1 MEFPVDLLTTLSHE
15 DLEHSAEDYMS
26 DLLYSDPNDP
36 QYFTLPNRRKIP
48 LSLSSVGYVPLY
60 GADLKHKVLALFAP
74 EDQFTAAAL
83 YLAEQWW
90 AVEDILK
97 TSVPSRKGLVKVR
110 SLGERIV
117 LYVLNRIVYRAREM
131 TTSQVP
137 FLCHSQTDF
146 AKILW
151 KDGEAVGFYSV
162 KPEGSLCSSFLT
174 LCYQLPVLDSIFL
187 RKQHRG
193 KGHGIQILEDFVNC
207 FTEDTLGLRYP
218 LSPAMYKVCAQY
230 LDKYPGDQ
238 DLLWEVEGIGVLFQ
252 RVRLSSR
259 IQALALK
266 ETHQAVREESL
277 PQAVSES
284 EPVESEELMET
295 EAQQNSDEAGMET
308 EAQQN
313 SDEAGMETEAQQ
325 NSDEAGMETE
335 AQQNSDEVE
344 PAKDEEQMN
353 STEIV
358 LEHSANTPVSTR
370 TRSSHYRRKR
380 LREEEEE
387 EEEEEEAKISAP
399 QPTPP
404 DRTISSEP
412 VEAAAETPVEEEPD
426 EEAEEPQTHQP
437 EAEPEETLE
446 EAKGEEEEQE
456 ELEAELLK
464 KPDVEPVNGEV
475 TDELTQT
482 SSGAEEAVDKEHS
495 DTALI
500 VQSDS
505 VEQEA
510 GVTEAADEPAQEDTR
525 DEGEVDEVDVES
537 PEETHEQEAASPE
550 GDTENGGPVGDK
562 EAAPESP
569 DDTTAEPC
577 EEIVHDRA
585 VNSKQPE
592 ETTEEATE
600 TAGIAET
607 EVAEEKPEESY
618 NDNEA
623 EQELQTPMDLS
634 QDTLLLVELKD
645 VSFQPQMEEQKDQVK
660 EPDEEPEEQPE
671 QDSTPASKEK
681 AVESN
686 SDEAESEPPVVDR
699 RVLRRKAKASRGPTK
714 KRSKTST

>member
-36 QYFTLPNRRKIP
+36 QYFTLPSQRKREWETGFQCIT
-48 LSLSSVGYVPLY
+48 GPLY
-60 GADLKHKVLALFAP
+60 SICLSAHVLCNA
-74 EDQFTAAAL
+74 
-83 YLAEQWW
+83 
-90 AVEDILK
+90 
-97 TSVPSRKGLVKVR
+97 
-110 SLGERIV
+110 
-117 LYVLNRIVYRAREM
+117 
-131 TTSQVP
+131 
-137 FLCHSQTDF
+137 
-146 AKILW
+146 
-151 KDGEAVGFYSV
+151 
-162 KPEGSLCSSFLT
+162 GSLCSSFLT
-174 LCYQLPVLDSIFL
+174 QCYQLPVLDSIFL

-193 KGHGIQILEDFVNC
+193 KGHGVQILEDFVNC

-238 DLLWEVEGIGVLFQ
+238 DLLWEVEGIGGLFQ

-266 ETHQAVREESL
+266 GKIASHFITCVGLRETHQAVREESL
-277 PQAVSES
+277 PQAVAES
-284 EPVESEELMET
+284 EPVESEDCMET
-295 EAQQNSDEAGMET
+295 EAQQNSDEAG
-308 EAQQN
+308 
-313 SDEAGMETEAQQ
+313 
-325 NSDEAGMETE
+325 
-335 AQQNSDEVE
+335 
-344 PAKDEEQMN
+344 
-353 STEIV
+353 
-358 LEHSANTPVSTR
+358 
-370 TRSSHYRRKR
+370 
-380 LREEEEE
+380 
-387 EEEEEEAKISAP
+387 
-399 QPTPP
+399 
-404 DRTISSEP
+404 
-412 VEAAAETPVEEEPD
+412 
-426 EEAEEPQTHQP
+426 
-437 EAEPEETLE
+437 
-446 EAKGEEEEQE
+446 
-456 ELEAELLK
+456 EAELLK
-464 KPDVEPVNGEV
+464 KPGVEPVNGEV
-475 TDELTQT
+475 TDEMTQT

-495 DTALI
+495 DTPSIA
-500 VQSDS
+500 QSDS

-510 GVTEAADEPAQEDTR
+510 GVTDAADEPAQNDTR

-537 PEETHEQEAASPE
+537 PEETHEQEAASAE
-550 GDTENGGPVGDK
+550 GDTENGGPAGDE

-577 EEIVHDRA
+577 EETAHDRA
-585 VNSKQPE
+585 VNSEQPE
-592 ETTEEATE
+592 ETTGEATE
-600 TAGIAET
+600 TAGTAET

-645 VSFQPQMEEQKDQVK
+645 VSFQPQVEEQKDQVK

-671 QDSTPASKEK
+671 QDSTPAAKEK